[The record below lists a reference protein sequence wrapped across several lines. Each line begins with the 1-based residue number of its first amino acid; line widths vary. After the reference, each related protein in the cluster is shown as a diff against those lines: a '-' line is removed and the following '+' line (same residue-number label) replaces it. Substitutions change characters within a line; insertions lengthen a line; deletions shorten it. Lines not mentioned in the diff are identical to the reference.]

1 LQLPPPAPPESLSG
15 LIERVTFFNEEN
27 GFAVLKVKATG
38 HRDEVTVVGSLP
50 SVSPGEW
57 VTAEG
62 RWVRDRDFGLQ
73 FHAELLSSAA
83 PTTKEGIQK
92 YLGGGMVKG
101 IGPIYAR
108 KLVHKFGEKIFD
120 IIENYSARLEEVEG
134 IGPERRR
141 RIKAAWAEQRVIRD
155 IMVFL
160 HSQGV
165 STSRAVRIYK
175 TYGENAIERVRAD
188 PYTLARDIHGI
199 GFATADQIA
208 QKIGIPHDSILRACA
223 GLDHVLLE
231 ATGDGHCALPLE
243 LLKEEAGKLLG
254 VEEKIVA
261 AALERTLA
269 SQQLVLENIGGQE
282 LAFLPALKRAEE
294 TIAQRIGQLCASPAG
309 YPQIEFE
316 KAVAWCEQKTGKELA
331 PSQREALKQ
340 ALTRRVLIITGGPG
354 VGKTTLVNAILLIL
368 CAKKV
373 RCQLCA
379 PTGRAAKRLSEATG
393 LEARTIH
400 RLLEVQH
407 AAGAFARNESRP
419 LDCDLLVVDETSMVD
434 VPLMS
439 HLLRALPAQGSLLLV
454 GDVDQLPS
462 VGPGLVLRDLIES
475 GIVPVVR
482 LTEVFRQAAN
492 SRIITSAHQINQGQ
506 LPELPAK
513 DAEQDFYF
521 VEREEPE
528 RITDTLVDLVKRGI
542 PNKFKLDPIRDI
554 QVLGPMNRG
563 SLGIRELNA
572 RLQTELNPT
581 RADEPFVEKFGWQF
595 RVRDKVMQ
603 TENDYDK
610 EVFNGDIG
618 QIVKIDPLERE
629 VTVNFSPREVVYEYG
644 ELDELALAYAITIH
658 KSQGSE
664 FPAVVIP
671 LAMQH
676 YLLLQRNLIYTGV
689 TRGKRLVML
698 VGQKKALATA
708 VRNNRAE
715 RRFSGLL
722 ARLKAGGVKREA

>member
-1 LQLPPPAPPESLSG
+1 LHAQPPAPPESLSG

-27 GFAVLKVKATG
+27 GFAVLKVKAKG

-50 SVSPGEW
+50 AVNAGEW

-73 FHAELLSSAA
+73 FRAEALNSTA
-83 PTTKEGIQK
+83 PTTDEGIQK

-101 IGPIYAR
+101 IGPTYAR
-108 KLVHKFGEKIFD
+108 KLVHKFGGKIFD

-134 IGPERRR
+134 IGPQRRR
-141 RIKAAWAEQRVIRD
+141 LIKGAWAEQKVIRD

-175 TYGENAIERVRAD
+175 TYGEEAIARVQAD

-199 GFATADQIA
+199 GFATADRIA
-208 QKIGIPHDSILRACA
+208 QKIGIPHDSLLRACA

-269 SQQLVLENIGGQE
+269 GQQLALESIGGQE
-282 LAFLPALKRAEE
+282 LVFLPYIKRAEE
-294 TIAQRIGQLCASPAG
+294 SIAQRIRQLCAAPAG
-309 YPQIEFE
+309 YPPIELE
-316 KAVAWCEQKTGKELA
+316 KAVAWCQQKTGKELA

-340 ALTRRVLIITGGPG
+340 ALTRRALIITGGPG

-368 CAKKV
+368 RAKKV
-373 RCQLCA
+373 RCLLCA

-393 LEARTIH
+393 LEAKTIH
-400 RLLEVQH
+400 RLLEVQP
-407 AAGAFARNESRP
+407 AAGTFARNESRP

-439 HLLRALPAQGSLLLV
+439 HLLRAMPAQGSLLLV

-475 GIVPVVR
+475 GVVPVVR
-482 LTEVFRQAAN
+482 LTEVFRQVAK
-492 SRIITSAHQINQGQ
+492 SQIIASAHRINQGL
-506 LPELPAK
+506 LPELPAP

-528 RITDTLVDLVKRGI
+528 RIADTLVGLVKDRI
-542 PNKFKLDPIRDI
+542 PGKFKLDPIRDI

-563 SLGIRELNA
+563 SLGIRELNV
-572 RLQTELNPT
+572 RLQAELNPA

-595 RVRDKVMQ
+595 RVRDKVIQ

-629 VTVNFSPREVVYEYG
+629 VTVNFAPREVVYEFG

-671 LAMQH
+671 VATQH
-676 YLLLQRNLIYTGV
+676 YLLLQRNLVYTGV
-689 TRGKRLVML
+689 TRGKWLVVL
-698 VGQKKALATA
+698 VGQQKALGLA
-708 VRNNRAE
+708 VRNNRTAQ
-715 RRFSGLL
+715 RFSGLL
-722 ARLKAGGVKREA
+722 ARLKQGV

>member
-1 LQLPPPAPPESLSG
+1 LQPQPPAPLESLSG

-27 GFAVLKVKATG
+27 GFAVLKVKAKG
-38 HRDEVTVVGSLP
+38 HRDEVTVVGTSP
-50 SVSPGEW
+50 AVNPGEW
-57 VTAEG
+57 LTAEG
-62 RWVRDRDFGLQ
+62 RWVRDREFGLQ
-73 FHAELLSSAA
+73 FRAELLKSAA
-83 PTTKEGIQK
+83 PTTKEGIEK

-101 IGPIYAR
+101 IGPVYAR

-134 IGPERRR
+134 IGPQRRH
-141 RIKAAWAEQRVIRD
+141 RIKGAWAEQKVVRE

-175 TYGENAIERVRAD
+175 TYGEKAIDRVQSD

-199 GFATADQIA
+199 GFATADRIA
-208 QKIGIPHDSILRACA
+208 QNIGIPHDSILRACA

-231 ATGDGHCALPLE
+231 ATNAGHCALPLD
-243 LLKEEAGKLLG
+243 LLKENAGKLLS
-254 VEEKIVA
+254 VDDKIIA
-261 AALERTLA
+261 LALERSLA
-269 SQQLVLENIGGQE
+269 GQMLSLECIGGQE
-282 LAFLPALKRAEE
+282 LVFLPSIKRAEE
-294 TIAQRIGQLCASPAG
+294 TIARRIRELCASPAG
-309 YPQIEFE
+309 YPPIDLE
-316 KAVAWCEQKTGKELA
+316 KAIPWCQQKTGKELA

-340 ALTRRVLIITGGPG
+340 AFTRRALIITGGPG

-368 CAKKV
+368 RAKKV

-379 PTGRAAKRLSEATG
+379 PTGRAAKRLSETTG
-393 LEARTIH
+393 LEAKTIH
-400 RLLEVQH
+400 RLLEVQP
-407 AAGAFARNESRP
+407 ATGAFTRNESRP

-439 HLLRALPAQGSLLLV
+439 HLLRAVPAQGNLLLV

-462 VGPGLVLRDLIES
+462 VGPGLVLRNLIES
-475 GIVPVVR
+475 GVVPVAR
-482 LTEVFRQAAN
+482 LTEVFRQAAG
-492 SRIITSAHQINQGQ
+492 SRIITNAHRINQGR
-506 LPELPAK
+506 LPELPAR
-513 DAEQDFYF
+513 DTNQDFYF

-528 RITDTLVDLVKRGI
+528 RIAAMLLDLLKRRI

-554 QVLGPMNRG
+554 QVLSPMNRG

-572 RLQTELNPT
+572 RLQAELNPA
-581 RADEPFVEKFGWQF
+581 RPDEPSVEKFGWQF
-595 RVRDKVMQ
+595 RLHDKVIQ

-610 EVFNGDIG
+610 EIFNGDIG
-618 QIVKIDPLERE
+618 QIVKVDPMERE
-629 VTVNFSPREVVYEYG
+629 VTVRFAPREVVYEFG

-676 YLLLQRNLIYTGV
+676 YLLLQRNLVYTGV
-689 TRGKRLVML
+689 TRGKQLVVL
-698 VGQKKALATA
+698 VGQKKALAVA
-708 VRNNRAE
+708 VRNNRTE
-715 RRFSGLL
+715 ERFSGLL
-722 ARLKAGGVKREA
+722 ARLKI

>member
-1 LQLPPPAPPESLSG
+1 LHAQPPAPPESLSG

-27 GFAVLKVKATG
+27 GFAVLKVKAKG

-50 SVSPGEW
+50 AVNAGEW

-73 FHAELLSSAA
+73 FRAEALNSTA
-83 PTTKEGIQK
+83 PTTDEGIQK

-101 IGPIYAR
+101 IGPTYAR
-108 KLVHKFGEKIFD
+108 KLVHKFGGKIFD

-134 IGPERRR
+134 IGPQRRR
-141 RIKAAWAEQRVIRD
+141 RIKGAWAEQKVIRD

-175 TYGENAIERVRAD
+175 TYGEEAIARVQAD

-199 GFATADQIA
+199 GFATADRIA
-208 QKIGIPHDSILRACA
+208 QKIGIPHDSLLRACA

-269 SQQLVLENIGGQE
+269 GQQLALESIGGQE
-282 LAFLPALKRAEE
+282 LVFLPYIKRAEE
-294 TIAQRIGQLCASPAG
+294 SIAQRIRQLCAAPAG
-309 YPQIEFE
+309 YPPIELE
-316 KAVAWCEQKTGKELA
+316 KAVAWCQQKTGKELA

-340 ALTRRVLIITGGPG
+340 ALTRRALIITGGPG

-368 CAKKV
+368 RAKKV
-373 RCQLCA
+373 RCLLCA

-393 LEARTIH
+393 LEAKTIH
-400 RLLEVQH
+400 RLLEVQP
-407 AAGAFARNESRP
+407 AAGTFARNESRP

-439 HLLRALPAQGSLLLV
+439 HLLRAMPAQGSLLLV

-475 GIVPVVR
+475 GVVPVVR
-482 LTEVFRQAAN
+482 LTEVFRQVAK
-492 SRIITSAHQINQGQ
+492 SQIIASAHRINQGL
-506 LPELPAK
+506 LPELPAP

-528 RITDTLVDLVKRGI
+528 RIADTLVGLVKDRI
-542 PNKFKLDPIRDI
+542 PGKFKLDPIRDI

-563 SLGIRELNA
+563 SLGIRELNV
-572 RLQTELNPT
+572 RLQAELNPA

-595 RVRDKVMQ
+595 RVRDKVIQ

-629 VTVNFSPREVVYEYG
+629 VTVNFAPREVVYEFG

-671 LAMQH
+671 VATQH
-676 YLLLQRNLIYTGV
+676 YLLLQRNLVYTGV
-689 TRGKRLVML
+689 TRGKRLVVL
-698 VGQKKALATA
+698 VGQPKALGLA
-708 VRNNRAE
+708 VRNNRTV

-722 ARLKAGGVKREA
+722 ARLKAGD